1 LTTEIRE
8 HALESSLA
16 SLHLLLERKTKLL
29 RSTILL
35 SFLLKQM
42 APILLHEI
50 KPVLIKTKLSKQTS
64 LQLVKQ
70 FHVKVRSPIPWV
82 YGGFYTVYYKDV
94 GEFQILY
101 SQDIC
106 W

>member
-1 LTTEIRE
+1 MTKILFLGNLNLIIKWIYVLFLILISTHGTWPLI
-8 HALESSLA
+8 AVISPPYLNSS
-16 SLHLLLERKTKLL
+16 
-29 RSTILL
+29 
-35 SFLLKQM
+35 
-42 APILLHEI
+42 PY
-50 KPVLIKTKLSKQTS
+50 
-64 LQLVKQ
+64 
-70 FHVKVRSPIPWV
+70 KVRSLIPWI